1 MVTHS
6 YTLLIKS
13 KDILARRWFWIFWY
27 FERNVPLQLPRHYSL
42 PLPRF
47 NILTK
52 SFFSSLVSTSSQF
65 PTSSPSNVI
74 KGWKEMAVEQN
85 PAVQVIL
92 ITKHKSF
99 RGERNVSGV
108 ARERNSHW
116 RRRKKLNRKTP
127 AYLKLTYLLTVAYL
141 GKHKKPCSSFHEK

>member
-6 YTLLIKS
+6 YILVIKS

-92 ITKHKSF
+92 ITNKIIPRRTKCF
-99 RGERNVSGV
+99 RCCK
-108 ARERNSHW
+108 REEQPLEEEEEVEQ
-116 RRRKKLNRKTP
+116 KDTGIP
-127 AYLKLTYLLTVAYL
+127 
-141 GKHKKPCSSFHEK
+141 